1 MDKYIPLTVAIPT
14 YKRCKDVVSLVGAI
28 LPQLHEEDELL
39 VVDDGSQDE
48 TAQCLESIKRIR
60 LISNLSNQ
68 GMVKTWNK
76 CLTSASNEWICFV
89 HDDDTIAPEA
99 LKTIRKACSLIS
111 EPALIAH
118 HSLDVDLDSCFRY
131 RVVEP
136 GAWAVQHS
144 TLVPSGVT
152 IHKYI
157 IDSIG
162 LFDEQFTYSPDIEY
176 FARICSKF
184 TSIRIESPHVLS
196 FNLHNENY
204 EYKTWCKPD
213 FFTQLEKI
221 EMLVGTYSG
230 LSQDAVLRYFNY
242 RMNQHIKHMLQYSS
256 RADDKTLL
264 QKVSLIIRS
273 KPYLWRRNR
282 VNTQVAALL
291 NWSPNF

>member
-1 MDKYIPLTVAIPT
+1 MNNYLHLTVAIPT
-14 YKRCKDVVSLVGAI
+14 YKRCKNVLSLVQSI

-39 VVDDGSQDE
+39 VVDDGSQDG
-48 TAQCLESIKRIR
+48 TAQSLESIKRLT

-76 CLTSASNEWICFV
+76 CLTFASNEWICLV

-99 LKTIRKACSLIS
+99 LKTIRKACSLVS

-118 HSLDVDLDSCFRY
+118 ESLDVNLDSRFRY

-152 IHKYI
+152 IHKSI
-157 IDSIG
+157 IDSVG

-176 FARICSKF
+176 FARICAKF
-184 TSIRIESPHVLS
+184 TSIRIESPHVLT
-196 FNLHNENY
+196 FNIHHQNY

-221 EMLVGTYSG
+221 EMLLSTYSG
-230 LSQDAVLRYFNY
+230 LTEDVARTYFNY
-242 RMNQHIKHMLQYSS
+242 RMNQHIKHMLRYSS

-264 QKVSLIIRS
+264 QKVSSIIRD

-282 VNTQVAALL
+282 ANAQIAALL